1 VTLFVIAFS
10 LGMLVLGYLVMR
22 GIDGF
27 LERGGIIDSP
37 QGRAHRGALVYGPPG
52 VIPQIERAGLPC
64 KLLAEP
70 SFPDEYRYAAL
81 FILSEN
87 DGANLALLLAAK
99 RADPDIFVVARANA
113 RALYAAY
120 GNAGANRVI
129 CEGESL
135 ESLLAELSGD

>member
-1 VTLFVIAFS
+1 MVLFVIAFS

-22 GIDGF
+22 RIDSF

-37 QGRAHRGALVYGPPG
+37 QGRAHRGVLVYGPPAL
-52 VIPQIERAGLPC
+52 IPKIERAGLPC
-64 KLLAEP
+64 KMLAEP

-87 DGANLALLLAAK
+87 DSANFALLVAAK
-99 RADPDIFVVARANA
+99 RADPDIFVIVRANA
-113 RALYAAY
+113 RELREAF

-135 ESLLAELSGD
+135 ESLLAELTGD